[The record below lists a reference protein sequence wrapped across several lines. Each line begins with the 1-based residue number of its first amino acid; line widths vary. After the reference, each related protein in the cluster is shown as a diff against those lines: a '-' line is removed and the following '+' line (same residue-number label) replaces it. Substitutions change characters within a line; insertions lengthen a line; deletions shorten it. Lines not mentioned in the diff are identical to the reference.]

1 MPAST
6 PVRVAIL
13 IAALVASGAGY
24 RWWTSPERHVHRLLS
39 DVASALSH
47 ESAETDLRAIAAAAS
62 LQAHLAP
69 DVSIDVDGSAA
80 HLRGRSDV
88 ISMAARLR
96 ASKQMM
102 RVQFFDPD
110 IQFSG
115 ASSGTTRVTVQVTTR
130 DAADVEVADARVV
143 SISLVKADGRW
154 QVASARV
161 LPRDAEL

>member
-6 PVRVAIL
+6 PVRVAIV
-13 IAALVASGAGY
+13 IAALVAFVAGY
-24 RWWTSPERHVHRLLS
+24 RWWSSPERHIQRLLS

-47 ESAETDLRAIAAAAS
+47 EGAETNLRAIAAVAS
-62 LQAHLAP
+62 LQMHLAP
-69 DVSIDVDGSAA
+69 DVSIDVDGSASQ
-80 HLRGRSDV
+80 LRGRSDV

-96 ASKQMM
+96 ASKQMT

-110 IQFSG
+110 IQFSS

-130 DAADVEVADARVV
+130 DAAGDEVGDARVV
-143 SISLVKADGRW
+143 SIALVKADGRW

-161 LPRDAEL
+161 LPKDAVL